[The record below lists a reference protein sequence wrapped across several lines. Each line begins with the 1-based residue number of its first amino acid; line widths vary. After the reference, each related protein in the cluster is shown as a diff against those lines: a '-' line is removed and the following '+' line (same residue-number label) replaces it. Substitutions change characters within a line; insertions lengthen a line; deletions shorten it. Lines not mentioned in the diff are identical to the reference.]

1 MTIEIPTE
9 LEEDFINFLTVSLN
23 MFAEDELT
31 MMTESE
37 REVIDFLEKIVGKGN
52 IGRFTSLEDKS
63 KAMRMITSVMR
74 QL

>member
-1 MTIEIPTE
+1 MTIEVPTE
-9 LEEDFINFLTVSLN
+9 LEEDFINFLIVSLN

-37 REVIDFLEKIVGKGN
+37 REVIDFLENLVGKGN

-63 KAMRMITSVMR
+63 KAMRMITSIMNRV
-74 QL
+74 